1 MMRDG
6 ESLCSGVPRFAGGSF
21 YYLQSQA
28 MWKMEL
34 VFLAQ
39 GEDDANIF
47 TPERLRTIHQVERLV
62 VQHPHFRQFCWRPLE
77 ILRDLPLGPSYCS
90 PPSSLLSYLFPSE
103 RGGKIYY
110 DGMGPDLANISG
122 ALSLAITHPQF
133 YWYVDE
139 SLTPSRLRSSLLRS
153 EIHFG
158 APLPSFFSLQDRLDE
173 QKRRFRSFV
182 VQYADILARQSTSQV
197 KVLYGGTELFDDEVR
212 RTFHND
218 MLLALVSGV
227 CIAALVYILT
237 SFSAFLTLFGLASI
251 GLSCLLAL
259 FLYHVAFGVRYLGIL
274 NGVAAFVIVGIG
286 VDDVFVFIGTF
297 RQAFRMTQPQQRM
310 VYTLK
315 TAGRATFLTSF
326 TTAAAY
332 AANAFSQIPAVQD
345 FGLFMALIVSCCW
358 LWVCLMMPA
367 ALGVWSR
374 CLECREGACLPR
386 CCPPHGQ
393 PTGYTPLSD
402 QDDDVALLSV
412 DMDSGFFDP
421 ESDVPLVS
429 LQMTFSPN
437 PKHGGAGMVC
447 SGLQG
452 ALQRWVAK
460 PVVENRRVIIALY
473 VLVLVVTAGF
483 CCLLKPASHAPL
495 LFRPDTNLQT
505 LLGLR
510 SNLSAQGISCHTCS
524 GLFMEKPHSL
534 RSAAR
539 TACHTAPSSDRDG
552 HLWNPGTAAG
562 HITDKHSTA
571 IHQTDKLF
579 TIYVSKLEA
588 DTTVTLYRFS
598 LNSSVPSPWKPLTSG
613 QGEVPS
619 FQAFS
624 GPHSN
629 FSTRMTVCLAHA
641 GRPRWMITSQSCD
654 AGRGWAPEFSF
665 YVASAEQMH
674 SRKLYFAQ
682 LRRSPY
688 PSRVCVTPPGCVI
701 SAGPDGP
708 TKGSFYTPLAAA
720 PDPKPISASKTSGF
734 NPCGGGGCGRP
745 AVRPLVD
752 TGAMVF
758 VVFGILGVNRTQR
771 ADNHV
776 IGDMGSVVYDPDF
789 DLFKEIG
796 HLCQLCKDISAN
808 VRLVKPGGAQCLPS
822 GNSLSSLLPLLHPN
836 CQGLPQ
842 PNLLPGQ
849 LSHGAVGMQG
859 GTVRWL
865 SMAFESTTYKGKSSF
880 QTHSDFLQWESF
892 LQEQFS
898 SLPASSALR
907 HGFQTCEHWK
917 QIFMEILGVESA
929 LYSLLLSLAIC
940 IGTVSVFTSHPFLLL
955 PILLTILGVICLVVA
970 VMYWLGWEMGAV
982 EAISLSILVGSS
994 VDYCLHLVEGFL
1006 LAGETGSQA
1015 ANHHMGTT
1023 ELRQHHTML
1032 AVDHVG
1038 VAIVSSA
1045 ITTVIS
1051 TVPLFF
1057 CVIVPFAKFGQ
1068 IVAINTA
1075 ASILFTLT
1083 VSAAL
1088 LATLGPARFSRP
1100 SGAVL
1105 KAIVAVVVAGAF
1117 GAALCW
1123 VGSQFLGPIAWYA
1136 T

>member
-1 MMRDG
+1 METEDEPLLLLADPGVTEEVEEEEGEEEEDFEDTPVRCDHVEDSGLWGIWRAMGWVYTQVWVCILILGAGVLLPCALCAYMFLHCPPLDIDLSYSAFEVRSHSSAQRFDALTIALKSQLGSWDRHRRDVGSVDTQALRDLLLKRLGGRNSKGPLKATKSNLMAEGLAWNTTGNGGSREEATGVNSHETHSKEKGIAG
-6 ESLCSGVPRFAGGSF
+6 EVQQQKEEGKSGDPEDDGGQGKTLLRLPRFAGGSS

-218 MLLALVSGV
+218 MLLALVSGP
-227 CIAALVYILT
+227 ALV
-237 SFSAFLTLFGLASI
+237 
-251 GLSCLLAL
+251 CL
-259 FLYHVAFGVRYLGIL
+259 
-274 NGVAAFVIVGIG
+274 
-286 VDDVFVFIGTF
+286 
-297 RQAFRMTQPQQRM
+297 
-310 VYTLK
+310 
-315 TAGRATFLTSF
+315 
-326 TTAAAY
+326 
-332 AANAFSQIPAVQD
+332 
-345 FGLFMALIVSCCW
+345 
-358 LWVCLMMPA
+358 
-367 ALGVWSR
+367 
-374 CLECREGACLPR
+374 
-386 CCPPHGQ
+386 
-393 PTGYTPLSD
+393 
-402 QDDDVALLSV
+402 
-412 DMDSGFFDP
+412 
-421 ESDVPLVS
+421 
-429 LQMTFSPN
+429 
-437 PKHGGAGMVC
+437 
-447 SGLQG
+447 
-452 ALQRWVAK
+452 
-460 PVVENRRVIIALY
+460 
-473 VLVLVVTAGF
+473 
-483 CCLLKPASHAPL
+483 
-495 LFRPDTNLQT
+495 
-505 LLGLR
+505 
-510 SNLSAQGISCHTCS
+510 
-524 GLFMEKPHSL
+524 
-534 RSAAR
+534 
-539 TACHTAPSSDRDG
+539 
-552 HLWNPGTAAG
+552 
-562 HITDKHSTA
+562 
-571 IHQTDKLF
+571 
-579 TIYVSKLEA
+579 
-588 DTTVTLYRFS
+588 
-598 LNSSVPSPWKPLTSG
+598 
-613 QGEVPS
+613 
-619 FQAFS
+619 
-624 GPHSN
+624 
-629 FSTRMTVCLAHA
+629 
-641 GRPRWMITSQSCD
+641 
-654 AGRGWAPEFSF
+654 
-665 YVASAEQMH
+665 
-674 SRKLYFAQ
+674 
-682 LRRSPY
+682 
-688 PSRVCVTPPGCVI
+688 
-701 SAGPDGP
+701 
-708 TKGSFYTPLAAA
+708 
-720 PDPKPISASKTSGF
+720 
-734 NPCGGGGCGRP
+734 
-745 AVRPLVD
+745 
-752 TGAMVF
+752 
-758 VVFGILGVNRTQR
+758 
-771 ADNHV
+771 
-776 IGDMGSVVYDPDF
+776 
-789 DLFKEIG
+789 
-796 HLCQLCKDISAN
+796 
-808 VRLVKPGGAQCLPS
+808 S

-1015 ANHHMGTT
+1015 ANHHMDAS

-1045 ITTVIS
+1045 VTTVIS

-1088 LATLGPARFSRP
+1088 LATLGPAHFSRP

-1117 GAALCW
+1117 GAALYW
-1123 VGSQFLGPIAWYA
+1123 VWRQFLGPIAWYA